1 MGQREDIHRNKTEW
15 EMNGNL
21 TPLIGDFQPEK
32 HMALLSA
39 LMFLTLTQLLH
50 RLLKAKG
57 GWTLSVFSMYCPVI
71 CFYEGQQEALCC
83 HGNLKSPCPSS
94 QGYAMDAM

>member
-32 HMALLSA
+32 RMALLSA
-39 LMFLTLTQLLH
+39 LMFLTLTQ
-50 RLLKAKG
+50 
-57 GWTLSVFSMYCPVI
+57 
-71 CFYEGQQEALCC
+71 Q
-83 HGNLKSPCPSS
+83 
-94 QGYAMDAM
+94 